1 MERAGTGLDVGN
13 MVLTTKNELTK
24 RKWKRL
30 RGKMMEQ
37 QPSWT
42 RHLREIPYGS
52 PEMKKALES
61 GKIDLDPNAAL

>member
-1 MERAGTGLDVGN
+1 M
-13 MVLTTKNELTK
+13 TK

-42 RHLREIPYGS
+42 RHLRDIPYGS
-52 PEMKKALES
+52 PEMKKAVES
-61 GKIDLDPNAAL
+61 GKIDLDPNAAI